1 LKEKHILFA
10 AVILLGLVV
19 YYAVFEYGVSSET
32 VPEDIGPPIL
42 LLDYRAVKKIQ
53 VRTHDGKDFIAE
65 RREMSWDLV
74 KGNKAE
80 KWKSK
85 VDDFVLYFISAV
97 EIDKIP
103 IEGYQ
108 LSSFGLE
115 NPQYE
120 VTLTDITDKT
130 YQLAIGEN
138 TPVRTSVYA
147 RFVDSPYIIIVG
159 ALLNWELSK
168 LRPLFTPS

>member
-1 LKEKHILFA
+1 MKEKHILYA
-10 AVILLGLVV
+10 AVILFGLVL
-19 YYAVFEYGVSSET
+19 YYAIFEYGGSSET
-32 VPEDIGPPIL
+32 EPDYLGPPIL

-53 VRTHDGKDFIAE
+53 VRTNDGKEFIAE
-65 RREMSWDLV
+65 RKELSWELL

-85 VDDFVLYFISAV
+85 VADFVLYFISAI

-103 IEGYQ
+103 IEGVA
-108 LSSFGLE
+108 LSKYGLE
-115 NPQYE
+115 KPQYE

-130 YQLAIGEN
+130 YQVAIGDN

-147 RFVDSPYIIIVG
+147 KFHDSPHIIIVG

-168 LRPLFTPS
+168 LKPLFVPV

>member
-10 AVILLGLVV
+10 AVILFGLVV
-19 YYAVFEYGVSSET
+19 YYAIFEHKVSSET
-32 VPEDIGPPIL
+32 APDYLGPPIL

-53 VRTHDGKDFIAE
+53 VRTNDGKEFVAE

-74 KGNKAE
+74 KGNRAE
-80 KWKSK
+80 KWRSK
-85 VDDFVLYFISAV
+85 VADFVLYFISAI

-103 IEGYQ
+103 IENVQ
-108 LSSFGLE
+108 LSKYGLE
-115 NPQYE
+115 NPPYE

-130 YQLAIGEN
+130 YQLVIGDN

-147 RFVDSPYIIIVG
+147 KFLDSPHIIIVG

-168 LRPLFTPS
+168 LDPLFTPA

>member
-10 AVILLGLVV
+10 AVILFGLVV
-19 YYAVFEYGVSSET
+19 YYAVFEYGASSET

-42 LLDYRAVKKIQ
+42 LLDYRAVKKIH
-53 VRTHDGKDFIAE
+53 VRTHDGKEFIAE
-65 RREMSWDLV
+65 QREMSWDLI
-74 KGNKAE
+74 KGNEAE
-80 KWKSK
+80 TWNAK
-85 VDDFVLYFISAV
+85 VTDFVLYFISAV

-103 IEGYQ
+103 IEGVE
-108 LSSFGLE
+108 LSKFGLE
-115 NPQYE
+115 TPQYE

-147 RFVDSPYIIIVG
+147 RFADSPQIIIVG

-168 LRPLFTPS
+168 LGPLFAPV